1 MTNSLVSGVSTG
13 ERTGERTG
21 ECMGE
26 RTGRC
31 AGTMQVSR
39 QTPWLNSTLVASAAR
54 GLRSVACL
62 SVLCTMVLLGGC
74 ASAPKDESPT
84 GTAERLYKDARE
96 DMDAGS
102 FERAIKSLERVEGLA
117 AGSVMAQQA
126 VLDMAYLHW
135 KTDDRVQALST
146 IERFIKLNPSSPALD
161 YALYLR
167 GVINFNENLG
177 LLGAIAG
184 QDQSERDQRASRDSF
199 QAFKQLLEQFPN
211 SKYAPDARLRMNYI
225 VNSLASYEVHVA
237 RYYFRR
243 GAYVAA
249 AARAQQAVVDFQRAP
264 ALEEALHIMMQSY
277 AKLKL
282 PELQAGAEKV
292 LRLNYPNS
300 SFLGGAMASG
310 AKPWWRFWQ

>member
-1 MTNSLVSGVSTG
+1 MSNFLVFGARCWSGLN
-13 ERTGERTG
+13 
-21 ECMGE
+21 
-26 RTGRC
+26 
-31 AGTMQVSR
+31 R
-39 QTPWLNSTLVASAAR
+39 QSPGLSAAR
-54 GLRSVACL
+54 AGAALALLAALLLVA
-62 SVLCTMVLLGGC
+62 GC
-74 ASAPKDESPT
+74 ASTPKDETPV

-96 DMDAGS
+96 DMEAGS
-102 FERAIKSLERVEGLA
+102 YERAIKSLERVEGLA

-167 GVINFNENLG
+167 GVINFNESLG
-177 LLGAIAG
+177 LLGVIAA

-199 QAFKQLLEQFPN
+199 QAFKQLLDQFPN
-211 SKYAPDARLRMNYI
+211 SKYAIDARLRMNYI

-249 AARAQQAVVDFQRAP
+249 AARAQQAVTDFQRAP
-264 ALEEALHIMMQSY
+264 ALEEALHIMVQSY
-277 AKLKL
+277 DKLSL
-282 PELQAGAEKV
+282 PELRAGAEKV
-292 LRLNYPNS
+292 LKLNFPNS
-300 SFLGGAMASG
+300 NYVDGSVAAGGGKS
-310 AKPWWRFWQ
+310 WWRFW